1 MTASF
6 SLIGHM
12 AAHAVAIFVGGRNIG
27 AIDKEIMNEELK
39 EALELLVELSD
50 LQNGPPT
57 ESKRDEWEDVMNRVY
72 YLLYRYGL

>member
-1 MTASF
+1 MD
-6 SLIGHM
+6 
-12 AAHAVAIFVGGRNIG
+12 N
-27 AIDKEIMNEELK
+27 IMNAELK

-50 LQNGPPT
+50 LQNGPPI